1 MATGKANFPR
11 IKKRHTAYFLAKTIL
26 RSEKM
31 RKKKFLLLCV
41 LPVLIF
47 SLVSCLGTSVKS
59 TDPLE
64 ILKKGFSATVS
75 GTENG
80 VTVTGILRAGAQN
93 GDDGIDRDFEF
104 EITFPENLA
113 GLAYSHKARS
123 GKTVLNLSGITEERD
138 GIFLPPAAQAL
149 ILPPSGTL
157 DIRPNEISVKTDGD
171 ISKNG
176 NEYIYRFDKNG
187 NPTAVTVK
195 SNAGNEI
202 SRVEISN
209 FEVCQ

>member
-1 MATGKANFPR
+1 
-11 IKKRHTAYFLAKTIL
+11 
-26 RSEKM
+26 M

-47 SLVSCLGTSVKS
+47 SLVSCLGASVKS

-93 GDDGIDRDFEF
+93 DNGDRDRDRDRDFEF

-113 GLAYSHKARS
+113 CLTYSHKALS

-157 DIRPNEISVKTDGD
+157 DIRSNEISVKTDGD
-171 ISKNG
+171 ISKNE
-176 NEYIYRFDKNG
+176 NKYIYRFDKSG

-195 SNAGNEI
+195 NNAGNLI
-202 SRVEISN
+202 SSVEISN
-209 FEVCQ
+209 FEVYQ

>member
-1 MATGKANFPR
+1 
-11 IKKRHTAYFLAKTIL
+11 
-26 RSEKM
+26 M

-59 TDPLE
+59 TDPLQ

-80 VTVTGILRAGAQN
+80 VAVTGILRAGAQN
-93 GDDGIDRDFEF
+93 DDDGSDGGMDGDRDFEF

-113 GLAYSHKARS
+113 CLTYSHKAQS

-149 ILPPSGTL
+149 ILPPSGTI
-157 DIRPNEISVKTDGD
+157 DIRSNEISVKTDGD
-171 ISKNG
+171 TTKSE
-176 NEYIYRFDKNG
+176 NEYIYRFDKSG

-195 SNAGNEI
+195 NNAGNEI

-209 FEVCQ
+209 FEVYQ

>member
-1 MATGKANFPR
+1 
-11 IKKRHTAYFLAKTIL
+11 
-26 RSEKM
+26 M

-47 SLVSCLGTSVKS
+47 SLVSCLGASVKS

-80 VTVTGILRAGAQN
+80 VTVTGILSAGAQN
-93 GDDGIDRDFEF
+93 DNGDGDRDFEF
-104 EITFPENLA
+104 KITFPENLA
-113 GLAYSHKARS
+113 CLTYSHKAQS

-157 DIRPNEISVKTDGD
+157 DIRSNEISVKTDGD
-171 ISKNG
+171 ISKNE
-176 NEYIYRFDKNG
+176 NEYIYRFDKSG

-195 SNAGNEI
+195 NNAGNEI

-209 FEVCQ
+209 FEVYQ

>member
-1 MATGKANFPR
+1 
-11 IKKRHTAYFLAKTIL
+11 
-26 RSEKM
+26 M
-31 RKKKFLLLCV
+31 RKKNFLLLCV

-47 SLVSCLGTSVKS
+47 SLVSCLGASVKS

-80 VTVTGILRAGAQN
+80 VTVTGILSAGAQN
-93 GDDGIDRDFEF
+93 DNDNCDGDRDRDFEF
-104 EITFPENLA
+104 KITFPENLA
-113 GLAYSHKARS
+113 CLTYSHKAQS
-123 GKTVLNLSGITEERD
+123 GKTVLNLSGITEERG

-149 ILPPSGTL
+149 ILPPSGAL
-157 DIRPNEISVKTDGD
+157 DIRSNEISVITDGD
-171 ISKNG
+171 ISKNE
-176 NEYIYRFDKNG
+176 NEYIYRFDKSG

-195 SNAGNEI
+195 NNAGNEI

-209 FEVCQ
+209 FEVYQ

>member
-1 MATGKANFPR
+1 
-11 IKKRHTAYFLAKTIL
+11 
-26 RSEKM
+26 M

-47 SLVSCLGTSVKS
+47 SLVSCLGASVKS

-80 VTVTGILRAGAQN
+80 VTVTGILSAGAQN
-93 GDDGIDRDFEF
+93 DNDNDNSDGDRDRDFEF
-104 EITFPENLA
+104 KITFSENLA
-113 GLAYSHKARS
+113 CLTYSHKAQS

-157 DIRPNEISVKTDGD
+157 DIRSNEISVKTDGD
-171 ISKNG
+171 ISKNE
-176 NEYIYRFDKNG
+176 NEYIYRFDKSG

-195 SNAGNEI
+195 NNAGNEI

-209 FEVCQ
+209 FEVYQ